1 MSKETT
7 FEEKNQ
13 RNSTMIKKKL
23 GSSNMQCPQLGYKP
37 KGRKQD
43 YMSSEASTPTQSEIS
58 SHEYTKPGYMKMKDL
73 VNITTHNHK
82 AIYNGTH
89 AAGDV
94 SKMKLKMNIVKGII
108 KD

>member
-1 MSKETT
+1 M
-7 FEEKNQ
+7 
-13 RNSTMIKKKL
+13 
-23 GSSNMQCPQLGYKP
+23 
-37 KGRKQD
+37 
-43 YMSSEASTPTQSEIS
+43 S